1 MSVISNLLITK
12 SHFIILFYN
21 FQTFEAF
28 KVNQLGEHK
37 TFKPGKPDDQFRN
50 YHDSNRQN
58 TVEKHYLAMRQ
69 NQTVGF
75 VEKMEKK
82 WLNFNFDKLTVREAF
97 RKLEGYVDSSDPD
110 SSFPNLEHMLQTAE
124 SIREAG
130 HPDWFQLVGLIHDMV
145 NIY

>member
-1 MSVISNLLITK
+1 MAKNGKI
-12 SHFIILFYN
+12 
-21 FQTFEAF
+21 
-28 KVNQLGEHK
+28 GE
-37 TFKPGKPDDQFRN
+37 
-50 YHDSNRQN
+50 
-58 TVEKHYLAMRQ
+58 
-69 NQTVGF
+69 
-75 VEKMEKK
+75 MEKK

-145 NIY
+145 YFVLIILSCQILLIIKDRIYEF

>member
-1 MSVISNLLITK
+1 
-12 SHFIILFYN
+12 
-21 FQTFEAF
+21 
-28 KVNQLGEHK
+28 
-37 TFKPGKPDDQFRN
+37 
-50 YHDSNRQN
+50 
-58 TVEKHYLAMRQ
+58 MRQ

-145 NIY
+145 NIYLFRLEKKKNFYYFQ